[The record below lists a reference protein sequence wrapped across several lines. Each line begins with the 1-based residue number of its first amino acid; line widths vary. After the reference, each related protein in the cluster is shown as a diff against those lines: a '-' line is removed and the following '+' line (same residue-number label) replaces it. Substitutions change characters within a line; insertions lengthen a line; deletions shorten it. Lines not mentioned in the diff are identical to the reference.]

1 MSLSAGAHS
10 VVWVLW
16 AVDATVATV
25 LARRFLADWRTP
37 GEDRAVLVTLGAI
50 IVGVVVALSAG
61 IAILQFG
68 VLS

>member
-1 MSLSAGAHS
+1 VTPGAQA

-37 GEDRAVLVTLGAI
+37 GEDRAALVTLGAI

-61 IAILQFG
+61 IAVLQFG